1 MEIQLSYKNK
11 KINLE
16 VRNCKYFFQKIRGL
30 MFRRRGNAPALLLF
44 DLKNPHRFKIHSLFV
59 FFPFVAVW
67 LDDKNNILEIKRIN
81 SWKFCILP
89 KKKFC
94 KLVEIP
100 CNKRYKGILP
110 ILVED

>member
-1 MEIQLSYKNK
+1 MKIQLSYKGK
-11 KINLE
+11 KINIE

-30 MFRRRGNAPALLLF
+30 IFRRRENASALLF
-44 DLKNPHRFKIHSLFV
+44 DFKKMSKISIQSLFV

-67 LDDKNNILEIKRIN
+67 CDDKNNIIEIKKVN

-94 KLVEIP
+94 KLIEIP
-100 CNKRYKGILP
+100 CSKRYKSILE